1 MKFFA
6 QKYIMQFIGGCS
18 AYSISSDYTLS
29 TYPTCKRI
37 IGLKLSAAIV
47 EKCTKRKEKKT
58 AR

>member
-1 MKFFA
+1 
-6 QKYIMQFIGGCS
+6 MQFIGGCS
-18 AYSISSDYTLS
+18 AYSIPPNNTLS

-47 EKCTKRKEKKT
+47 EKYTKRKENKT